1 MKAIWTL
8 IFLAII
14 ASTVGITMLFVPQ
27 TQWTETFWLSLG
39 AVAAAEF
46 FLWIAFTFSGTSRGE
61 QAGGFSKLSIITV
74 TMIYFFVTAVLAVVA
89 IFVALPFKVLLAM
102 HIVALLGF
110 VVTAG
115 LAAIATRALQVTNEA
130 QRPR

>member
-27 TQWTETFWLSLG
+27 SQWTETFWLSLG
-39 AVAAAEF
+39 AVGAAEL
-46 FLWIAFTFSGTSRGE
+46 FLWVAFTFSGTARGE
-61 QAGGFSKLSIITV
+61 QAGGMSKLSIIMAST
-74 TMIYFFVTAVLAVVA
+74 IYFFVAVALALVA
-89 IFVALPFKVLLAM
+89 IFGVLPFKVLLAL
-102 HIVALLGF
+102 HIVGLLGF
-110 VVTAG
+110 VVFAG
-115 LAAIATRALQVTNEA
+115 LAAIGTRVLQGTNEA

>member
-8 IFLAII
+8 IFFAII
-14 ASTVGITMLFVPQ
+14 ASTVGITMLFVPRP
-27 TQWTETFWLSLG
+27 QWTEKFWLSLG
-39 AVAAAEF
+39 TVAAAEL

-61 QAGGFSKLSIITV
+61 QAGGLSKLSIVLTTIG
-74 TMIYFFVTAVLAVVA
+74 YFSAVAVLALLA
-89 IFVALPFKVLLAM
+89 IFTALPFKVLLAL

-110 VVTAG
+110 VICAG
-115 LAAIATRALQVTNEA
+115 LAAIGTRALQSTNEA

>member
-14 ASTVGITMLFVPQ
+14 AATVGITMLFVPQ
-27 TQWTETFWLSLG
+27 PQWTETFWLSLG
-39 AVAAAEF
+39 TVAAAEF
-46 FLWIAFTFSGTSRGE
+46 FLWIAFTFSGTARGE
-61 QAGGFSKLSIITV
+61 QAGGLSKLSIITT
-74 TMIYFFVTAVLAVVA
+74 TMIYFFAVAALALVA
-89 IFVALPFKVLLAM
+89 IFATLPFKVLLAL
-102 HIVALLGF
+102 HILALLGF

-115 LAAIATRALQVTNEA
+115 LAAIGTRALQGTGEA

>member
-8 IFLAII
+8 IFFAII

-27 TQWTETFWLSLG
+27 SQWTETFWLSLG
-39 AVAAAEF
+39 TVAAAEF
-46 FLWIAFTFSGTSRGE
+46 FLWVAFTFSGTSRSE
-61 QAGGFSKLSIITV
+61 QAGAFSKLSIIAT
-74 TMIYFFVTAVLAVVA
+74 TLIYFFVTATLALIA
-89 IFVALPFKVLLAM
+89 IFVALPFKVLLAI

-115 LAAIATRALQVTNEA
+115 LAAIGTRALQGTNEA

>member
-27 TQWTETFWLSLG
+27 PQWTETFWLSLG
-39 AVAAAEF
+39 TVAAAEF
-46 FLWIAFTFSGTSRGE
+46 FLWIAFTFRGTSRGE
-61 QAGGFSKLSIITV
+61 QAGGLAKLSIIAT
-74 TMIYFFVTAVLAVVA
+74 TLIYFFVAAALGLVA
-89 IFVALPFKVLLAM
+89 IFATLPFTVLLAL

-110 VVTAG
+110 VITAG
-115 LAAIATRALQVTNEA
+115 LAAIGTRVLQGTGEA

>member
-27 TQWTETFWLSLG
+27 SQWTETVWLSLG
-39 AVAAAEF
+39 AVGMAELF
-46 FLWIAFTFSGTSRGE
+46 VWVAFTFSGTSRGE
-61 QAGGFSKLSIITV
+61 QAGGMSKLSMILAT
-74 TMIYFFVTAVLAVVA
+74 TIYFLAAAALALVA
-89 IFVALPFKVLLAM
+89 IFAALPFKVLLAL

-110 VVTAG
+110 VVFAG
-115 LAAIATRALQVTNEA
+115 LAAIGTRALQGTAEA

>member
-27 TQWTETFWLSLG
+27 EQWTETFWLSIG
-39 AVAAAEF
+39 AVGASQL
-46 FLWIAFTFSGTSRGE
+46 FLWVAFTFSGTSRGE
-61 QAGGFSKLSIITV
+61 QAAGMSKISLIAAAT
-74 TMIYFFVTAVLAVVA
+74 IYFFVAVALALVA
-89 IFVALPFKVLLAM
+89 IFAVLPFKVLLAL
-102 HIVALLGF
+102 HIVGLLGF
-110 VVTAG
+110 VVFAG
-115 LAAIATRALQVTNEA
+115 LAAIGTRVLQGTNEA

>member
-27 TQWTETFWLSLG
+27 AHWTETFWLSLG
-39 AVAAAEF
+39 TVALAEF
-46 FLWIAFTFSGTSRGE
+46 FLWVAFTFSGTARGE
-61 QAGGFSKLSIITV
+61 QAGGMSKLSIMMAA
-74 TMIYFFVTAVLAVVA
+74 MIYFVVAAALALVA
-89 IFVALPFKVLLAM
+89 IFVALPFKVLLAL
-102 HIVALLGF
+102 HIIGLLGF
-110 VVTAG
+110 VVFAG
-115 LAAIATRALQVTNEA
+115 LAAIGTRALQGTGEA

>member
-27 TQWTETFWLSLG
+27 PQWTETFWLSLG

-46 FLWIAFTFSGTSRGE
+46 FLWIAFTFRGTARGE
-61 QAGGFSKLSIITV
+61 QAGGFSKLSIIT
-74 TMIYFFVTAVLAVVA
+74 TTTIYFFVVAALALVA
-89 IFVALPFKVLLAM
+89 IFAALPFKVLLAI

-110 VVTAG
+110 VITSG
-115 LAAIATRALQVTNEA
+115 LAAIGTRALQGTNEA

>member
-27 TQWTETFWLSLG
+27 SQWTDTFWLSLG

-46 FLWIAFTFSGTSRGE
+46 FLWVAFTFRGTSGGE
-61 QAGGFSKLSIITV
+61 QAGGFSKLSIIGT
-74 TMIYFFVTAVLAVVA
+74 TMIYFFVATVLAIVA
-89 IFVALPFKVLLAM
+89 IFVALPFKVLLAL

-115 LAAIATRALQVTNEA
+115 LTAIATRALQGTGEA

>member
-27 TQWTETFWLSLG
+27 SQWTETFWLSLG
-39 AVAAAEF
+39 AVGMAELF
-46 FLWIAFTFSGTSRGE
+46 VWVAFTFGGTRRGE
-61 QAGGFSKLSIITV
+61 QAGGMSKISMIMATV
-74 TMIYFFVTAVLAVVA
+74 IYFFAAAALALVA
-89 IFVALPFKVLLAM
+89 IFVALPFKVLLAL

-110 VVTAG
+110 VIFAG
-115 LAAIATRALQVTNEA
+115 LAAIGTRALQGTAEA